1 MKLGVYLGKFKFL
14 VFLDAN
20 FSTKNIC
27 IKFIIKVNKIRIHK
41 LNIIQKEYLKKINLY
56 KVKLK

>member
-27 IKFIIKVNKIRIHK
+27 IKFTIKVNKIRIHK
-41 LNIIQKEYLKKINLY
+41 LNIIQKEYLK
-56 KVKLK
+56 